1 VKCGRLGKGSILPV
15 VQSATHLLAM
25 TTASA
30 AASTTAPAPPAARK
44 TKAPELS
51 PEQLAK
57 YAERAVNKA
66 FDGSTIAD
74 NSSEYPKFKWSEMK
88 LGKVLGKGG
97 FGTVYE
103 VRAFA
108 AENGGSF
115 APRSSRSHRRLQM
128 DEEVGVGEEESRQFI
143 AEHCLRNGG
152 DARYAVKQLSPE
164 VVRDANMCLQG
175 IHDMAVEARF
185 LSNIVH
191 PNIIKMRAL
200 ASTSPY
206 DAAFFIIMDR
216 LYDTLEKR
224 MLSWEARNGRFKG
237 LAGRMMDRKG
247 AKVGALYE
255 ERIVAAFD
263 LSAAVE
269 HLHER
274 NIMYR
279 DLKPENIG
287 FDIVRH
293 GACTVVENAME
304 IHRLPHHRSFR

>member
-1 VKCGRLGKGSILPV
+1 LHRVPEVRVLI
-15 VQSATHLLAM
+15 M
-25 TTASA
+25 TAASA
-30 AASTTAPAPPAARK
+30 SSSARPPAK
-44 TKAPELS
+44 KAPQLS
-51 PEQLAK
+51 PEQLAR
-57 YAERAVNKA
+57 YAERAVKKA
-66 FDGSTIAD
+66 FDGSTISD
-74 NSSEYPKFKWSEMK
+74 NAAEYPKFKLSEMK

-103 VRAFA
+103 VRAFT
-108 AENGGSF
+108 AEDGGSF
-115 APRSSRSHRRLQM
+115 APRSTRSHRRLQM
-128 DEEVGVGEEESRQFI
+128 DDEVGVGEEESRQFI

-164 VVRDANMCLQG
+164 VVSDSNMCLQG
-175 IHDMAVEARF
+175 IHDMVVEARF

-224 MLSWEARNGRFKG
+224 LLSWEARNCRLKG
-237 LAGRMMDRKG
+237 LAGRVMDRKG

-263 LSAAVE
+263 LSAAVS

-274 NIMYR
+274 NIVYR

-287 FDIVRH
+287 FDIVSQ
-293 GACTVVENAME
+293 VVQY
-304 IHRLPHHRSFR
+304 RP

>member
-1 VKCGRLGKGSILPV
+1 MTAGSGSS
-15 VQSATHLLAM
+15 SASL
-25 TTASA
+25 SK
-30 AASTTAPAPPAARK
+30 K
-44 TKAPELS
+44 TPSLS
-51 PEQLAK
+51 QEQLAS
-57 YAERAVNKA
+57 YAERAVKKA

-74 NSSEYPKFKWSEMK
+74 NASDYPKFKWSEMK

-108 AENGGSF
+108 AEGGGSF
-115 APRSSRSHRRLQM
+115 APRSTRSHRRLQM
-128 DEEVGVGEEESRQFI
+128 DDEVGVGEEESRQFI

-164 VVRDANMCLQG
+164 VVSDSGMCLQG

-224 MLSWEARNGRFKG
+224 LLSWESRSSRLKG

-263 LSAAVE
+263 LSAAVS

-274 NIMYR
+274 NIIYR

-287 FDIVRH
+287 FDIVSRGSSSSTMPMKLLTH
-293 GACTVVENAME
+293 QCF
-304 IHRLPHHRSFR
+304 IH